1 MTRGRFRGDDES
13 FPAFGMNAE
22 PLAPR
27 GAERPL
33 SGSFGRLTWRFTPEE
48 RKANRPLV
56 TLLEDTGRQKGAT
69 TALALAWLLAQKPW
83 IVPILGTTKLS
94 RLEENLG
101 AASLKLAPEELN
113 DLEEA
118 ASRIT
123 IQGGRYPRELEKLS
137 GR

>member
-1 MTRGRFRGDDES
+1 
-13 FPAFGMNAE
+13 
-22 PLAPR
+22 
-27 GAERPL
+27 
-33 SGSFGRLTWRFTPEE
+33 
-48 RKANRPLV
+48 V

-69 TALALAWLLAQKPW
+69 TAQVALAWLLAQKPW
-83 IVPILGTTKLS
+83 IVPIPGTTKLS

-101 AASLKLAPEELN
+101 AASLNLAPEELN

-123 IQGGRYPRELEKLS
+123 IQGGRYPQELEKLS